1 MQLRLYILTLHH
13 VAMSSCSYLLL
24 VLPFSLCFPR
34 PLVPTL
40 VYVCLSWKVCISL
53 FCDIHTLL
61 FFFVFLHPLSAVS
74 HILSLRLFYLAPY
87 THLVISLI
95 LTNSS
100 QTLHKLLIC
109 FTWPSFQLYLA
120 LVFSFVLSVCVFICS
135 GRTHPVHRRAQNHAY
150 TYKHTHAQ
158 QAHTWRSKTTRTA
171 PQTVLVNS
179 CFGNLVYNL

>member
-100 QTLHKLLIC
+100 QTPHLFYLTL
-109 FTWPSFQLYLA
+109 FSTLPS
-120 LVFSFVLSVCVFICS
+120 SCVFICS
-135 GRTHPVHRRAQNHAY
+135 VGLCFHLFCRFVFSFVQVGLIPFTEGH
-150 TYKHTHAQ
+150 KIMHTHTNT
-158 QAHTWRSKTTRTA
+158 HMHSKHIHDAVKPHEQPHRQSLSTV
-171 PQTVLVNS
+171 VLVI
-179 CFGNLVYNL
+179 